1 MKTDQRIQEI
11 QEIIQKYTENGE
23 LPGTQGRDGT
33 ANGSSGNVSRKERH
47 TEKALAKLS
56 AELNE
61 LNSTRE
67 KDVIRKAELSL
78 LCARIHEAVELSDAV
93 SGRRTETVKKNRN
106 PACYTVEDF
115 YVRTSRPLPQG
126 PVRRYSEELVQRF
139 VEKIIVRESG
149 ITVRFKAGIEI

>member
-33 ANGSSGNVSRKERH
+33 ANGSSGNASRKERR
-47 TEKALAKLS
+47 TEKVLARLS

-78 LCARIHEAVELSDAV
+78 HCARIHEAVELSDAV

-149 ITVRFKAGIEI
+149 ITVRFKAGVVI

>member
-11 QEIIQKYTENGE
+11 QEIFQKYTESGE
-23 LPGTQGRDGT
+23 LPGTQGRDRM
-33 ANGSSGNVSRKERH
+33 ANGSSGNASRKERR
-47 TEKALAKLS
+47 TEKVLARLS

-78 LCARIHEAVELSDAV
+78 HCARIHEAVELSDAV

-149 ITVRFKAGIEI
+149 ITVRFKAGVVI